1 MSTRTL
7 LLSSYYL
14 PVRVLHWQDA
24 IKMVYEGTVRVVVE
38 YDATVS
44 SPSVTWKV
52 PAVIA
57 LKRSVR
63 RYVKGAVKFSRRN
76 VYARDSFRCQYCGGH
91 FSEDDLTYDHV
102 VPKSAGGRREWKN
115 IVSACRPCN
124 SHKGHRSCDESGMFP
139 LRRPEEPSVMEIL
152 SPVIDRENAPE
163 EWHDF
168 LGGVTLPVRAQ

>member
-7 LLSSYYL
+7 LLNSYYL

-24 IKMVYEGTVRVVVE
+24 IKMVYEDTVRIVAE
-38 YDATVS
+38 YDETVS

-76 VYARDSFRCQYCGGH
+76 VYARDNHRCQYCGNH
-91 FSEDDLTYDHV
+91 FREEELTYDHV
-102 VPKSAGGRREWKN
+102 VPKSAGGRRTWTN

-124 SHKGHRSCDESGMFP
+124 SRKGHRTCDEAGMFP
-139 LRRPEEPSVMEIL
+139 LRAPQEPNVMEIL
-152 SPVIDRENAPE
+152 SPVIDPSNVPV
-163 EWHDF
+163 EWLDF
-168 LGGVTLPVRAQ
+168 LGGVTLPARAQ